1 MSAGRI
7 CTRVIHTADGDETV
21 RAAAARMD
29 REGVG
34 TLVVVDDA
42 LRPIG
47 IVTDRDVVVRCVS
60 PGLDP
65 DRASVSEIMSVPVSS
80 VFEDT
85 PIESALRMMA
95 GSRARRSV
103 VVNRAGALV
112 GVLALDDVLELLA
125 EEVEAIGELV
135 RVQAVE

>member
-1 MSAGRI
+1 
-7 CTRVIHTADGDETV
+7 VIHTADPEETV

-29 REGVG
+29 REEVG

-42 LRPIG
+42 LRPTG
-47 IVTDRDVVVRCVS
+47 IVTDRDVAVRCVGK
-60 PGLDP
+60 GLDP
-65 DRASVSEIMSVPVSS
+65 DRTSVAEIMSMPVSS
-80 VFEDT
+80 VYEDT

-125 EEVEAIGELV
+125 EEAEAIGDLV
-135 RVQAVE
+135 RVQAHK